1 MHVSW
6 GKEMHAVD
14 ILMSNG
20 GDIGYKEPKNALVL
34 DRCFQYPFILKLES
48 THPSKSKNDS
58 L

>member
-1 MHVSW
+1 MHV
-6 GKEMHAVD
+6 VD

-48 THPSKSKNDS
+48 KHPSKSKNDS